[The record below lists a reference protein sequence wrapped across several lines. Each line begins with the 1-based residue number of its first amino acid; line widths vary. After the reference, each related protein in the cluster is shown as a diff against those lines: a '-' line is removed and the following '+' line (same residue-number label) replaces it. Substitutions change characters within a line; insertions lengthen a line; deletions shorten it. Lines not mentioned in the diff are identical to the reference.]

1 MHRKEPCPSG
11 PDPFRQSVPALTMKR
26 FTSRYERIRHL
37 RAQQE
42 DVCRAAAAACNA
54 ERASAEEHRNQ
65 VRLWLDTVH
74 RDAARD
80 LAKGM
85 SGGVL
90 ISMTSMM
97 EHGAQTLQTA
107 DEALKTAE
115 ENLRFAL
122 QQHRQARAELKIM
135 EEVIHREQTAHRR
148 AQLKREEIQLQE
160 QASQAYY
167 RMQEIRSE
175 Q

>member
-1 MHRKEPCPSG
+1 
-11 PDPFRQSVPALTMKR
+11 MKR

-54 ERASAEEHRNQ
+54 ERAVAEERRNE
-65 VRLWLDTVH
+65 VRLWLDTVYQN
-74 RDAARD
+74 AARD

-90 ISMTSMM
+90 VSMTSMM
-97 EHGAQTLQTA
+97 EHGQQKLHAA
-107 DEALKTAE
+107 DEALTTAE
-115 ENLRFAL
+115 ENLRLAL
-122 QQHRQARAELKIM
+122 LKHSQARAELKIM

-148 AQLKREEIQLQE
+148 EQLKHEEIQMQE
-160 QASQAYY
+160 QASQAYH